1 MTALAR
7 ERAVLALDLGTS
19 ACRGALYSSLGE
31 RLALASAEY
40 PVHRPAAHFVEQDP
54 RDYLEAA
61 RHVCRQLAQ
70 EGCEIA
76 ALGFSTQTPTL
87 VFCNERGDAVAPAI
101 LWQDARGQEEARW
114 LGENTDAARRAKWFG
129 LDLPIGAA
137 ATPAKL
143 LWMKRHRSEVWRATR
158 WVVQPKDYVV
168 AHLTGR
174 FMTDHWCAKWIAHL
188 ASGEVHPEYLAL
200 LGKDVSPCPP
210 AGSPAAVV
218 GEVTPEAGAQWG
230 LPSGVAVIVGWSDAL
245 AGVLATGALHHE
257 RRGFVLAGTSEI
269 IGMSRRGGGQHP
281 GLYRVPVGLL
291 ELHGLE
297 LHFGPTQAGGEC
309 LNWLARLFGKT
320 HEEILDALDQRPG
333 LGALL
338 FRPYLHGE
346 RAPYWNHELCAS
358 LEGVRAEHGFADIVQ
373 AVLQGVALQERLV
386 LECAEGGEPATEVVL
401 AGGAARDPRWNRL
414 RANILQRRLL
424 VMHDMEASLR
434 GIALLAW
441 GARDPAP
448 DWFAAGEVLPDRACE
463 PLAREL
469 LDRFRLADR
478 APGGVIVR

>member
-1 MTALAR
+1 M
-7 ERAVLALDLGTS
+7 ALDLGTS
-19 ACRGALYSSLGE
+19 ACRGALYSALGE

-54 RDYLEAA
+54 RDYLGAA
-61 RHVCRQLAQ
+61 RKVCRQLAQ
-70 EGCEIA
+70 EGRQIA

-87 VFCNERGDAVAPAI
+87 VFCNERGDALAPAI

-114 LGENTDAARRAKWFG
+114 LLENTDAARRAEWFG

-143 LWMKRHRSEVWRATR
+143 LWMKRHRPELWRATR
-158 WVVQPKDYVV
+158 WVVQPKDYVA

-174 FMTDHWCAKWIAHL
+174 FATDRWCAKWIAHL

-200 LGKDVSPCPP
+200 LGKDVSLSPP
-210 AGSPAAVV
+210 AVSPAGIV
-218 GEVTPEAGAQWG
+218 GEVGAQDWG
-230 LPSGVAVIVGWSDAL
+230 IPAGTPVIAGWSDAL

-269 IGMSRRGGGQHP
+269 IGMSRRGGEQHP
-281 GLYRVPVGLL
+281 GLYRVPADLV
-291 ELHGLE
+291 ELRGLE

-320 HEEILDALDQRPG
+320 HEELLDALDQRPG
-333 LGALL
+333 VSSLL

-358 LEGVRAEHGFADIVQ
+358 LEGLRAEHGFADIVH

-386 LECAEGGEPATEVVL
+386 LECAEQGEPATEVVL
-401 AGGAARDPRWNRL
+401 SGGAARDLRWNRL
-414 RANILQRRLL
+414 RANILQRRIL
-424 VMHDMEASLR
+424 VMRDMEASLR

-448 DWFAAGEVLPDRACE
+448 GWFAADELLPDPACA
-463 PLAREL
+463 PLASAL
-469 LDRFRLADR
+469 LSNFRGQPACS
-478 APGGVIVR
+478 PVP